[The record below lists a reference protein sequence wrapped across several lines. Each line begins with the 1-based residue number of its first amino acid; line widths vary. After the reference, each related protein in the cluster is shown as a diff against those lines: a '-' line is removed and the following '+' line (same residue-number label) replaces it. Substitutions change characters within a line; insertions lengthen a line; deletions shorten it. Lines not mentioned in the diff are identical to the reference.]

1 MGNKTTSIFKQ
12 NGYDPNMLEG
22 MIDSLSTLNNAS
34 APSYQSGFHFEGTNI
49 TKSQLDSFVISTSN
63 GNTVNVFQNNN
74 ESPYRKIVVNGVS
87 E

>member
-1 MGNKTTSIFKQ
+1 MFLLIHETFYNVLF
-12 NGYDPNMLEG
+12 L
-22 MIDSLSTLNNAS
+22 DSLSTLNNAS

-63 GNTVNVFQNNN
+63 GNTVNVFQNHD
-74 ESPYRKIVVNGVS
+74 EQPYRKIVVNGDGGG